1 MATLL
6 EYFDQHFPDCLKL
19 ELEIPIREE
28 LVRCNF
34 YYDTRLLTIF
44 IALYIQ
50 QNNKELSFFEELL
63 NQLKHREFSVS
74 EGASFKLPDA
84 KTVQGNFKLKND
96 SLVEVEFQYFG
107 ENEWF
112 NTSYHFYNSGR
123 IFIYSETNL
132 TSKNVNILKEQAKK
146 DNFNIQFRSEK
157 FRKTLSMEEKPY
169 AFICHDSNDKNIAKI
184 VASNLS
190 KKLCPVWYDEFSL
203 KVGDNL
209 RNSIEKGL
217 KECSKCV
224 IILSPKFI
232 SNTGWTKKEFDSIF
246 TREILENK
254 TLVLPIWYN
263 VTKNDVYDYCPS
275 LLNIRGIDY
284 IQLGE
289 KEVCRQLFDAIT
301 HQI

>member
-1 MATLL
+1 MATLF

-19 ELEIPIREE
+19 CLEIPIEKE

-34 YYDTRLLTIF
+34 YYDTRLLTMF
-44 IALYIQ
+44 VALYVQ
-50 QNNKELSFFEELL
+50 KNDKDLSFFEGIL
-63 NQLKHREFSVS
+63 NQLKYGEFNLS
-74 EGASFKLPDA
+74 EGASFILPDA
-84 KTVQGNFKLKND
+84 RTVQGNFKIKNGQ
-96 SLVEVEFQYFG
+96 LVEVEFQYFG
-107 ENEWF
+107 DSEWF
-112 NTSYHFYNSGR
+112 NSSTDFSNSCR
-123 IFIYSETNL
+123 IFIYSETDLAIN
-132 TSKNVNILKEQAKK
+132 NVNKLKEKAKEHGL
-146 DNFNIQFRSEK
+146 NVQFRSEK

-169 AFICHDSNDKNIAKI
+169 AFICHDSNDKNIARN

-190 KKLCPVWYDEFSL
+190 KRLCPVWYDEFSL

-209 RNSIEKGL
+209 RISIEKGL
-217 KECSKCV
+217 KECKKCV

-275 LLNIRGIDY
+275 LLNIKGINY

-289 KEVCRQLFDAIT
+289 KEVCQQLFDAIT
-301 HQI
+301 YHQ